1 MTVGHG
7 FAATMTA
14 QPGKGDEVLEL
25 MLDAP
30 SLPHDDC
37 VVFLVSRSASNPD
50 VLHVIE
56 GWTTPEAHA
65 AVFASEPAQV
75 FVAALRPLLVGESEY
90 TDLVPVGG
98 KSAL

>member
-14 QPGKGDEVLEL
+14 QSGKGDEVLKL
-25 MLDAP
+25 MLGAP
-30 SLPHDDC
+30 SLPSDDC

-50 VLHVIE
+50 VLHVAE

-65 AVFASEPAQV
+65 AFFASEPAQA
-75 FVAALRPLLVGESEY
+75 FVAALQPLLTGESEY
-90 TDLVPVGG
+90 TDLVPVCG

>member
-14 QPGKGDEVLEL
+14 QPGKGEEVLRL

-30 SLPHDDC
+30 SLPSDDC

-50 VLHVIE
+50 RLHVTE
-56 GWTTPEAHA
+56 GWTTREAHA
-65 AVFASEPAQV
+65 AFFASEQAQA
-75 FVAALRPLLVGESEY
+75 FVAALQPLLDGESEY
-90 TDLVPVGG
+90 TDLVPVNG
-98 KSAL
+98 KPAL